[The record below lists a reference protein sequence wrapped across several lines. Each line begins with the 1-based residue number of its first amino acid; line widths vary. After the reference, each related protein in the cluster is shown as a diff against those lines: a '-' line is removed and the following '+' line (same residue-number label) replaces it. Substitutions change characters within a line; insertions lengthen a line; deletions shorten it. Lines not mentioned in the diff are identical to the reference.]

1 MFKNIIDIGLTAL
14 NVVQLINNNARDE
27 KKTDERKKQ
36 QRVNKQISNLR
47 NAAYIL
53 RRIGK

>member
-14 NVVQLINNNARDE
+14 NVVQLLNNNARDE